1 VPIAIKNN
9 RAVAGRRLTFASNFV
24 GDFLAPYDHNVV
36 ARLKAAGFVI
46 VGTTTLP
53 EWGILPTTETAR
65 FGPTRNPWDQSRTP
79 GGSSGGS
86 GAAVA
91 SGMVPIAHANDGGGS
106 TRIPAACNGLVG
118 LKPQR
123 GRISLAPEV
132 GHMLLVQDGVLT
144 RTVRETAEVLDLLAG
159 YELGDMAWA
168 PPPAEPFAKAAARA
182 PRKLRIAM
190 SALSPV
196 PDAPVDPVAVQ
207 AMQDAGALLESL
219 GHDVVEADPPWAQAE
234 LSAVFT
240 ASFGPA
246 VCTQIRLAEMLAGRE
261 ATAADMEPLSWAL
274 FELCKNIN
282 SVDAL
287 LAELQ
292 LHGVG
297 RALVTWVAQYDALL
311 TPALAEAPV
320 TLGTLDPLNADDP
333 MGAFTRSAAFT
344 PFTPPCNI
352 SGQPAISL
360 PLYEREDGLPL
371 AVQLIG
377 QPAGEGAL
385 LALAAQLEEAHG
397 WSERRPDL

>member
-1 VPIAIKNN
+1 
-9 RAVAGRRLTFASNFV
+9 
-24 GDFLAPYDHNVV
+24 
-36 ARLKAAGFVI
+36 
-46 VGTTTLP
+46 
-53 EWGILPTTETAR
+53 
-65 FGPTRNPWDQSRTP
+65 
-79 GGSSGGS
+79 
-86 GAAVA
+86 
-91 SGMVPIAHANDGGGS
+91 MVPIAHANDGGGS

-123 GRISLAPEV
+123 GRISLAPEI

-144 RTVRETAEVLDLLAG
+144 RTVRETAELLDLLQG
-159 YELGDMAWA
+159 YVPGDMTWA
-168 PPPAEPFAKAAARA
+168 PPPAEPFATAAGRA
-182 PRKLRIAM
+182 PGKLRIAM

-196 PDAPVDPVAVQ
+196 PDAPIDPVAIQ
-207 AMQDAGALLESL
+207 AMQDAGTLLESL
-219 GHDVVEADPPWAQAE
+219 GHEVVEADPPWARPE

-246 VCTQIRLAEMLAGRE
+246 VCTQIKLAEMLAGRP
-261 ATAADMEPLSWAL
+261 ATVDDMEPLSWAL
-274 FELCKNIN
+274 YELSKSIN

-287 LAELQ
+287 LAEFQ

-297 RALVTWVAQYDALL
+297 RELVTWISQYDALL

-320 TLGTLDPLNADDP
+320 TLGTLDPLDAGDP

-344 PFTPPCNI
+344 PYTPPCNI

>member
-1 VPIAIKNN
+1 
-9 RAVAGRRLTFASNFV
+9 
-24 GDFLAPYDHNVV
+24 
-36 ARLKAAGFVI
+36 
-46 VGTTTLP
+46 
-53 EWGILPTTETAR
+53 
-65 FGPTRNPWDQSRTP
+65 
-79 GGSSGGS
+79 
-86 GAAVA
+86 
-91 SGMVPIAHANDGGGS
+91 MVPIAHANDGGGS
-106 TRIPAACNGLVG
+106 TRIPAACCGLVG

-123 GRISLAPEV
+123 GRISVAPEA
-132 GHMLLVQDGVLT
+132 GGLFLVQDGVLT

-159 YELGDMAWA
+159 VELGDMTWA
-168 PPPAEPFAKAAARA
+168 PPPAEPFATSAGRA
-182 PRKLRIAM
+182 PSRLRIAM
-190 SALSPV
+190 STLSPV
-196 PDAPVDPVAVQ
+196 PDAPVDPVAIQ
-207 AMQDAGALLESL
+207 AVQDAAALLESL
-219 GHDVVEADPPWAQAE
+219 GHEIVEADPPWQQAE

-246 VCTQIRLAEMLAGRE
+246 VSTQIRLAEMIAGRE
-261 ATAADMEPLSWAL
+261 ATAEDMEPLSWAL
-274 FELCKNIN
+274 FSLCKSIN

-297 RALVTWVAQYDALL
+297 RALIQWVAQYDALL

-320 TLGTLDPLNADDP
+320 TLGTLDPLNAEDP

-344 PFTPPCNI
+344 PYTPPCNI

-360 PLYEREDGLPL
+360 PLYQRDDGLPL